1 MGACGNLWQILA
13 TFADFCQLFAFFS
26 GRNVSGLNV
35 FRTKRLLATDGG
47 TAIHPK
53 NEQIGGDLP
62 FLDVWTVLLGDVIT
76 CVAYKSITVKLLI
89 KGVRRNYLSM
99 QYISSNETPNNII
112 KSLNS
117 LIGEILFW

>member
-13 TFADFCQLFAFFS
+13 TFVDFCQLFAFFS

-53 NEQIGGDLP
+53 NEQIGGDL
-62 FLDVWTVLLGDVIT
+62 LLGTEKLCRKSAEIETKIFCGKNENVMNLVKNSIFANTQYDT
-76 CVAYKSITVKLLI
+76 CV
-89 KGVRRNYLSM
+89 
-99 QYISSNETPNNII
+99 
-112 KSLNS
+112 
-117 LIGEILFW
+117 

>member
-1 MGACGNLWQILA
+1 M
-13 TFADFCQLFAFFS
+13 
-26 GRNVSGLNV
+26 
-35 FRTKRLLATDGG
+35 
-47 TAIHPK
+47 
-53 NEQIGGDLP
+53 
-62 FLDVWTVLLGDVIT
+62 DVWTVLLGDAIT

-99 QYISSNETPNNII
+99 QYISSKETQYNII